1 MNNLTIIAAIGKN
14 NELGYNN
21 GLIWRLKEDMQF
33 FKENTIGK
41 PIVMGRKTL
50 ESLPKLL
57 PNRTHIVLTHKDI
70 VIPGV
75 IIIHSKEEL
84 FNLIKD
90 EEVMIIGGE
99 SIYKMFIDDVDK
111 MLLTEIDES
120 FKGADAYFPEFDKN
134 NWHRK
139 VLSRKIENNIP
150 YNHIEYI
157 RK

>member
-21 GLIWRLKEDMQF
+21 NLIWRFKEDMKF

-41 PIVMGRKTL
+41 TIVMGRKTL
-50 ESLPKLL
+50 DSLPKLL
-57 PNRTHIVLTHKDI
+57 PDRNHIVITNQKILT
-70 VIPGV
+70 PGV

-90 EEVMIIGGE
+90 EKIMIIGGA

-111 MLLTEIDES
+111 MLLTEIDEY
-120 FKGADAYFPEFDKN
+120 FKDADAYFPQIDQNKWN
-134 NWHRK
+134 RK
-139 VLSRKIENNIP
+139 VLARKKEDNISFK
-150 YNHIEYI
+150 HIEYT